1 VNRNGNTT
9 RFGSLAPG
17 TEVQISQPQGLSV
30 GLDGDII
37 LAEAGNSMIRAYDP
51 RSRHVSDV
59 LGGLVS
65 PGGVPQAGFNGD
77 GRYGDQTKLDHPLG
91 VAATAAGT
99 YVVADT
105 PKPDPGVRPQPPR
118 RGPVTEAVKQGP
130 FGIIVFLLSRTD
142 SGWLPCV
149 RILRLAMSRKRA

>member
-1 VNRNGNTT
+1 MNRNGNTT

-37 LAEAGNSMIRAYDP
+37 LAEAGNSM
-51 RSRHVSDV
+51 SDV

-65 PGGVPQAGFNGD
+65 PGGVPQAAFNGD
-77 GRYGDQTKLDHPLG
+77 GRYGDQAKLDHPLG

-105 PKPDPGVRPQPPR
+105 PKTGSGSSAPAPS
-118 RGPVTEAVKQGP
+118 T
-130 FGIIVFLLSRTD
+130 RT
-142 SGWLPCV
+142 
-149 RILRLAMSRKRA
+149 RN